1 MKYLPLKLMLL
12 VLPLSAQ
19 AHHPMGGKTPE
30 TAVDG
35 LLSGLG
41 HPIIELDHFLF
52 VVGFACLL
60 AVCSRHILSHI
71 GLFLGLTIVGTL
83 LCITVPEIPLFE
95 AGVFATTALVGG
107 LLMLHKLDSTQIL
120 WTLAP
125 VAGLFH
131 GYGYGGAVV
140 GAESTPV
147 FSYLLGFSLIQAAL
161 MLGIVF
167 GLKRLSATYLTAT
180 ASRYR
185 TPAGALLIGLAMIV

>member
-1 MKYLPLKLMLL
+1 MKYLPHKLMLL

-35 LLSGLG
+35 LLSGFG

-52 VVGFACLL
+52 VVGFTCLL

-71 GLFLGLTIVGTL
+71 GLFLGLAVVGTL
-83 LCITVPEIPLFE
+83 GCMAAPEIPLFE

-107 LLMLHKLDSTQIL
+107 LLMFQKLDSTQVL
-120 WTLAP
+120 WVLAP

-147 FSYLLGFSLIQAAL
+147 LSYLLGFSLIQAVL

-167 GLKRLSATYLTAT
+167 GLKRLAGNHLATT

-185 TPAGALLIGLAMIV
+185 TSAGALLIGLAMIV